1 MDRFTDLGK
10 WPPSRRVAESPI
22 DSPKTETPLVRTI
35 SAVVLLGVAAA
46 SLTGAQQPDRALL
59 SAIRAIRAVDNHAH
73 PPALTSRGEKD
84 DEFDALPCDPLEPT
98 NPALTTR
105 PDNPRSLAA
114 WRALY
119 GYKYNDAD
127 SAHLRELVAAKER
140 VKAAQGEHYPAWVL
154 DKLGIETEL
163 ANRVTPGRGLTA
175 PRFRWVP
182 FVDALLFPLDNSAL
196 AAYTPDRKFF
206 FAREDTLLRYYM
218 RAIKVARRPATLDAY
233 LSQVV
238 TPALEALKREGAV
251 AFKYEAAYLRRLD
264 FTRGD
269 TNVAAS
275 AYTRNAAG
283 GGPPGAREYTAIQD
297 VIFHHIAV
305 EAGRLGLPI
314 HIHTGYGCGGYFE
327 LNGSDPLLLEP
338 VLDDPALRKTSFVLL
353 HGGAGPFSKQIA
365 ALLMKPNV
373 YTDFSE
379 QTWLLPTRELAASIR
394 YWLEWYPEKVLFG
407 TDLSPGTPTINW
419 EEIGW
424 QTTTSARD
432 ALAIALTGMMNDG
445 EITRPRALE
454 IARMV
459 MRDNALRLYGWSKP

>member
-1 MDRFTDLGK
+1 MVRVGELGK
-10 WPPSRRVAESPI
+10 CPIAAAVDERRFAR
-22 DSPKTETPLVRTI
+22 DGGTLVRTI
-35 SAVVLLGVAAA
+35 STVVVLGIAGA
-46 SLTGAQQPDRALL
+46 SLLAAQQPDPALL
-59 SAIRAIRAVDNHAH
+59 SAIRAIRAIDNHSH
-73 PPALTSRGEKD
+73 PPAVTARGEKD

-98 NPALTTR
+98 NPALSSR
-105 PDNPRSLAA
+105 PDNPRFLAA

-119 GYKYNDAD
+119 GYAYNDAD
-127 SAHLRELVAAKER
+127 SAHLRVLAAAKQR
-140 VKAAQGEHYPAWVL
+140 VKATQGDKYPAWVL

-163 ANRVTPGRGLTA
+163 ANRVAPGRGLTA

-182 FVDALLFPLDNSAL
+182 FVDALLFPLDNSAV
-196 AAYTPDRKFF
+196 ASYTPDRKIF
-206 FAREDTLLRYYM
+206 FAREDALLHRYLQ
-218 RAIKVARRPATLDAY
+218 AINVGQRPATLDAY
-233 LSQVV
+233 LAQVV
-238 TPALEALKREGAV
+238 TPTLERLKREGAV
-251 AFKYEAAYLRRLD
+251 AIKYEVAYLRPLD

-269 TNVAAS
+269 HPAATQ
-275 AYTRNAAG
+275 AYARYAAG
-283 GGPPGAREYTAIQD
+283 GVPGAAEYTTIQD
-297 VIFHHIAV
+297 VVFHYVAV
-305 EAGRLGLPI
+305 EAGRLGLPV

-327 LNGSDPLLLEP
+327 LRGADPLLLEP
-338 VLDDPALRKTSFVLL
+338 ILDDAALRKTTFVLL

-407 TDLSPGTPTINW
+407 TDLSPGTPTIDW

-432 ALAIALTGMMNDG
+432 ALAIALSGMMNDG

-459 MRDNALRLYGWSKP
+459 MRENALRLYGWTKP

>member
-1 MDRFTDLGK
+1 M
-10 WPPSRRVAESPI
+10 
-22 DSPKTETPLVRTI
+22 RTI
-35 SAVVLLGVAAA
+35 STVVLLGVVAA
-46 SLTGAQQPDRALL
+46 SLTGAQQPDPALL
-59 SAIRAIRAVDNHAH
+59 SAIRAIRAIDNHAH

-105 PDNPRSLAA
+105 PDNPRYLAA

-251 AFKYEAAYLRRLD
+251 ALKYEAAYLRRLD

-275 AYTRNAAG
+275 AYARNAAG
-283 GGPPGAREYTAIQD
+283 GGPPGASEYAAIQD

>member
-1 MDRFTDLGK
+1 MVRFLDLRKCIPMFAAAPAG
-10 WPPSRRVAESPI
+10 RRFAAEGG
-22 DSPKTETPLVRTI
+22 DPLRTI
-35 SAVVLLGVAAA
+35 SSVVVLGVVSVSIA
-46 SLTGAQQPDRALL
+46 SAQQPDPALL
-59 SAIRAIRAVDNHAH
+59 SAIRAIRAIDNHSH
-73 PPALTSRGEKD
+73 PPALSARGQKD

-105 PDNPRSLAA
+105 PDNPRYLAA
-114 WRALY
+114 WKALY
-119 GYKYNDAD
+119 GYRYNDAD
-127 SAHLRELVAAKER
+127 STHLRELLAAKER
-140 VKAAQGEHYPAWVL
+140 VKAAQGERYPAWVL

-163 ANRVTPGRGLTA
+163 ANRVTPGRALA
-175 PRFRWVP
+175 SPRFRWVP
-182 FVDALLFPLDNSAL
+182 FVDPLLFPLDNRGL
-196 AAYTPDRKFF
+196 AAYSPDRKFF

-218 RAIKVARRPATLDAY
+218 RAVKVAARPATLDAY

-251 AFKYEAAYLRRLD
+251 AFKYEVAYLRPLN

-269 TNVAAS
+269 KAAADR
-275 AYTRNAAG
+275 AYSRQTGSEIPNEA
-283 GGPPGAREYTAIQD
+283 EYTAIQD

-327 LNGSDPLLLEP
+327 LRGADPLLLEP
-338 VLDDPALRKTSFVLL
+338 VLDDPSLRKTTFVLL
-353 HGGAGPFSKQIA
+353 HGGAGPYTKQIA

-394 YWLEWYPEKVLFG
+394 YLLEWYPEKVLFG
-407 TDLSPGTPTINW
+407 TDLAPGTPTIDW

-445 EITRPRALE
+445 EITRSRALE
-454 IARMV
+454 IARGV
-459 MRDNALRLYGWSKP
+459 MRDNALRLYGWSRP

>member
-1 MDRFTDLGK
+1 VRFSSILVITALT
-10 WPPSRRVAESPI
+10 SPA
-22 DSPKTETPLVRTI
+22 L
-35 SAVVLLGVAAA
+35 A
-46 SLTGAQQPDRALL
+46 AQQPDPALL
-59 SAIRAIRAVDNHAH
+59 SAIRGIRAIDNHSH
-73 PPALTSRGEKD
+73 PPALTALGQKD

-98 NPALTTR
+98 NAALTTR
-105 PDNPRSLAA
+105 PDNPRYLAA
-114 WRALY
+114 WKALY

-127 SAHLRELVAAKER
+127 SAHLEELLAAKAR
-140 VKAAQGEHYPAWVL
+140 VKAAQGNRYPAWVL

-163 ANRVTPGRGLTA
+163 ANRVTPGNALDA

-218 RAIKVARRPATLDAY
+218 RAIEVNRRPATLDAY

-269 TNVAAS
+269 MAAATQ
-275 AYTRNAAG
+275 AYSRYAG
-283 GGPPGAREYTAIQD
+283 GGVPPAVEYTAIQD
-297 VIFHHIAV
+297 VVFHHIAA
-305 EAGRLGLPI
+305 EAGRLQLPI

-338 VLDDPALRKTSFVLL
+338 VLDDPGLRKTTFVLL

-365 ALLMKPNV
+365 PLLMKPNV

-407 TDLSPGTPTINW
+407 TDLSPGTPTIDW

-459 MRDNALRLYGWSKP
+459 MRDNALRLYGLSRP

>member
-1 MDRFTDLGK
+1 MGHDGADGN
-10 WPPSRRVAESPI
+10 SRQLPTISETV
-22 DSPKTETPLVRTI
+22 DSHGRRLIVRTV
-35 SAVVLLGVAAA
+35 STVAVLFLAGT
-46 SLTGAQQPDRALL
+46 LPGRAQQPDPGLL
-59 SAIRAIRAVDNHAH
+59 SAIRGIRAVDNHSH
-73 PPALTSRGEKD
+73 PPALTKPGEKD
-84 DEFDALPCDPLEPT
+84 DEFDALPCDPLEQT
-98 NPALTTR
+98 NPALSSR
-105 PDNPRSLAA
+105 PDNPRFLAA

-127 SAHLRELVAAKER
+127 PAHLRELAAAKLR
-140 VKAAQGEHYPAWVL
+140 VKSVQGDHYPAWVL

-163 ANRVTPGRGLTA
+163 ANRVTPGRGLSA

-182 FVDALLFPLDNSAL
+182 FVDALLFPLDNSGL
-196 AAYTPDRKFF
+196 ASYTPDRTFF

-238 TPALEALKREGAV
+238 TPALEALKRDGAV
-251 AFKYEAAYLRRLD
+251 ALKFEAAYLRRLD

-269 TNVAAS
+269 KAAAAQ
-275 AYTRNAAG
+275 AYARYAG
-283 GGPPGAREYTAIQD
+283 GGVPGAAEYTAIQD
-297 VIFHHIAV
+297 VVFHYIAV

-327 LNGSDPLLLEP
+327 LGGADPLLLEP
-338 VLDDPALRKTSFVLL
+338 ILDDALLRKTTFVLL
-353 HGGAGPFSKQIA
+353 HGGAGPFSKQVA

-407 TDLSPGTPTINW
+407 TDLSPGTATIDW
-419 EEIGW
+419 EEIGY

-445 EITRPRALE
+445 EITRARGVE

-459 MRDNALRLYGWSKP
+459 LRENALRLYGWAKP